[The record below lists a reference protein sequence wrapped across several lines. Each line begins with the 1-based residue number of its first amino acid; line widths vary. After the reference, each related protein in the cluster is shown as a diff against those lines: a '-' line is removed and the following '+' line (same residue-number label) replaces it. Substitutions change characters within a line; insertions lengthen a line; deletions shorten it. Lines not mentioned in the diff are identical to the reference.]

1 MVRRPLLALVMVA
14 LVALFAAT
22 TAGAAPGL
30 THAQRLRTD
39 KLISEFENSTSVIQY
54 CYVVALDDGRGY
66 TVGRAGFTSATGDL
80 LEVAEMYTDEVPDN
94 PLADLLPR
102 LRELAANGD
111 GSTDG
116 LEALPQ
122 AWRDTCDDPR
132 QRRIQ
137 DAVVDEQYYNPAVME
152 GRKRGLRKP
161 LSIAAIYDAEI
172 QHGGGEDP
180 DGVPAMLKR
189 AAKRAHGT
197 PKKQQV
203 TERRFLLAFIHVRRA
218 TLAHAHDPSTRA
230 AWAEVVERADV
241 WRQLVN
247 TGQWKLA
254 PPVRVHTP
262 NYSFTIRKASASAS
276 AAAAK
281 RVREYPVAT

>member
-1 MVRRPLLALVMVA
+1 MVRRPLIALL
-14 LVALFAAT
+14 LVALAALSAAT
-22 TAGAAPGL
+22 AAGAAPGL

-66 TVGRAGFTSATGDL
+66 TVGRAGFTTATGDL

-116 LEALPQ
+116 LEALPD
-122 AWRDTCDDPR
+122 AWKETCKDPR
-132 QRRIQ
+132 QRAIQ
-137 DAVVDEQYYNPAVME
+137 DAVVDREYYNPAVKLW
-152 GRKRGLRKP
+152 RKYGLKLP
-161 LSIAAIYDAEI
+161 LSLAAIYDADI
-172 QHGGGEDP
+172 QHGAGPDP

-189 AAKRAHGT
+189 PVKRALGS
-197 PKKQQV
+197 PRNGRAGEK
-203 TERRFLLAFIHVRRA
+203 RFLRKFIRERRA

-230 AWAEVVERADV
+230 AWAQTVHRADV
-241 WRQLVN
+241 WLYLWR
-247 TGQWKLA
+247 TKQWRLA
-254 PPVRVHTP
+254 SPLRVHSP
-262 NYSFTIRKASASAS
+262 EYDLTIK
-276 AAAAK
+276 
-281 RVREYPVAT
+281 